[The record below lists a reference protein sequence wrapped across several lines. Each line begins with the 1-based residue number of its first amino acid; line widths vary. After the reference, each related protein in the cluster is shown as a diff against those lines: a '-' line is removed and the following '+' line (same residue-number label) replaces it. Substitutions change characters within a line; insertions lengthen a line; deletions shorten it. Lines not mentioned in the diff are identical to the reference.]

1 MQKNTFPPVCSWE
14 NFPFFLQFYA
24 IFKKFLR
31 TLKSRATITTQNN
44 TQSPALKS
52 LLEEGSRTTE
62 LCAEHSHSHGDNRER
77 LLLFR
82 DCWTRV
88 ISCFFLSHSRIF
100 RSVFHSGACAPSSV
114 GGRVQLSKNAFL
126 PLVESFK
133 RRFFGVGNRWR
144 VWMCR
149 ESERELELAQL
160 STGKHNKVWGKN
172 ETKLLSRV
180 RKNETKL
187 LTFIQRETNS
197 FRRSFVKRA
206 TASSRYR

>member
-1 MQKNTFPPVCSWE
+1 MNHGTVNMKTFFFLYYCFAMQKNTFPPVCSWE

-88 ISCFFLSHSRIF
+88 ISCFPLSQSNFPKCFPLGSMRTFVCRWKSSTIEECF
-100 RSVFHSGACAPSSV
+100 FAAC
-114 GGRVQLSKNAFL
+114 
-126 PLVESFK
+126 
-133 RRFFGVGNRWR
+133 W
-144 VWMCR
+144 
-149 ESERELELAQL
+149 
-160 STGKHNKVWGKN
+160 
-172 ETKLLSRV
+172 KL
-180 RKNETKL
+180 
-187 LTFIQRETNS
+187 
-197 FRRSFVKRA
+197 
-206 TASSRYR
+206 